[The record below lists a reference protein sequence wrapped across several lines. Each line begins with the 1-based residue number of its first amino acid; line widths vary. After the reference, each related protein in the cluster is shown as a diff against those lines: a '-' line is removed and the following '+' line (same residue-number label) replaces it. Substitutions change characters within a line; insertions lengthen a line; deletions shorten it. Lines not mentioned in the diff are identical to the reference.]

1 MEFRIL
7 GSTEVWIGGR
17 QLALTA
23 AKQRALLATILLD
36 AGRPVPVS
44 RLMDAIWGDDQPA
57 SAGAVIQTYVSSL
70 RRLLHRAGAPEVI
83 VTHPSGYLIRV
94 APEQLD
100 LCRFEALVEAGRAAA
115 DDGRDH
121 EAAEALRAAL
131 AQWRGPALD
140 GHDTPLMRGEALRL
154 DEMRL
159 VALEER
165 IAADLRLG
173 RLEPLVGELVGL
185 VAGHPLRERLRG
197 QLMLTLYRLGRQ
209 ADALQVYQDGRQRL
223 VEDLGLDPGPELRQL
238 HQRILVADPTLDQPA
253 TPEPVELAEPTPKP
267 APAPAPSQLPPA
279 PTDLT
284 GREAEVDRLRA
295 ALGSSD
301 TTPVCMIFGK
311 AGTGKTALAL
321 HVAHSVRDT
330 FPDGQL
336 FATLR
341 GPDAPVEVLGAFLR
355 ALGVDPGRLPDGAD
369 ERAAL
374 LRSLLAGRRI
384 LLVLDDVGT
393 EAQVR
398 PLLPAQP
405 GCAALL
411 TGRASLLGLD
421 ATLQLRLDVLD
432 PPPATDLL
440 ARIAG
445 ADRVRDEPA
454 AAHEIVRLCG
464 GLPLALRAVGARLA
478 ARPQWPLAVLAGRLR
493 DERRRL
499 DELRAGDLEVRA
511 SVELSYRGLAEPE
524 RLAFRR
530 LGGLGLDAFSGWLLA
545 PLLGVPVPEAE
556 QLADRLADAQL
567 LDLAAIGPDGAARY
581 RMHDLIQLY
590 ARERGAAE
598 DPVAERRAAVER
610 LARCLLGVV
619 RLAGDRRPSAIARY
633 PSGPATLS
641 GPATPAGPDRTPDNR
656 PEKTPENRPDNPP
669 ENVPDSVSEDPHAW
683 LDAERRSVV
692 AAVERASEL
701 GLAELACDLA
711 AALLSSFRTRN
722 SFDDWWRT
730 HDAALGAARAAGDR
744 RSAAVLLLGLGQ
756 LRYEQDRLAEAADY
770 YQRALDICVETG
782 DRRGSA
788 AALIGLATSRRY
800 LGQFDAALHLLEQAG
815 TICRE
820 LGDVAGLAESVYGTG
835 YTYLETG
842 RLDAAEA
849 ALTEALEAYRA
860 CGNAR
865 RVGITLRSL
874 GLVHRAGGRLT
885 SAASLFGQAIEVF
898 RAIGDRLLVAYG
910 VQALAKVH
918 IRRGQHEWARDP
930 LRRCLA
936 VCEELGDRF
945 GVALMLR
952 TIGELHLAAG
962 ETDLA
967 VDLLRAAAAAW
978 ERLDLP
984 LFRARTERDLATAYD
999 RRGEAALARSVRAR
1013 ALDTFREFGTREA
1026 AELEH
1031 TVA

>member
-1 MEFRIL
+1 VEFRIL
-7 GSTEVWIGGR
+7 GPTEVWIGDR

-70 RRLLHRAGAPEVI
+70 RRLLHRAGAPETI

-94 APEQLD
+94 GPEQLD
-100 LCRFEALVEAGRAAA
+100 LLRFEGLVADGRAAA
-115 DDGRDH
+115 DNGRDH

-185 VAGHPLRERLRG
+185 VTSHPLRERLRG

-223 VEDLGLDPGPELRQL
+223 VDELGIDPGPELRQL
-238 HQRILVADPTLDQPA
+238 HQRILVADPDLQQREPA
-253 TPEPVELAEPTPKP
+253 ELAEPPP
-267 APAPAPSQLPPA
+267 SPVPSQLPPA

-295 ALGSSD
+295 ALRQDRPGN
-301 TTPVCMIFGK
+301 TAAVCMIFGK
-311 AGTGKTALAL
+311 AGIGKTALAL
-321 HVAHSVRDT
+321 HVAHAVRHEY
-330 FPDGQL
+330 PDGQL

-341 GPDAPVEVLGAFLR
+341 GADRTNDTAIEVLGAFLR
-355 ALGVDPGRLPDGAD
+355 ALGVDPGRLPEGLD
-369 ERAAL
+369 ERTAL

-384 LLVLDDVGT
+384 LIVLDDAGT
-393 EAQVR
+393 ESQVR

-421 ATLQLRLDVLD
+421 AELQLRLDVLD
-432 PPPATDLL
+432 PPPAIDLL

-454 AAHEIVRLCG
+454 AAGEIVRLCG

-511 SVELSYRGLAEPE
+511 SVELSYHGLDGPE

-530 LGGLGLDAFSGWLLA
+530 LGGLGLDAFSAWLLA
-545 PLLGVPVPEAE
+545 PLLDVPVAEAE
-556 QLADRLADAQL
+556 QIADRLADAQL
-567 LDLAAIGPDGAARY
+567 LDLAAVGPDGQARY

-590 ARERGAAE
+590 ARERDAAE
-598 DPVAERRAAVER
+598 DPEAERRAAVER

-619 RLAGDRRPSAIARY
+619 RLAGDRTPSAIARY
-633 PSGPATLS
+633 PAIN
-641 GPATPAGPDRTPDNR
+641 ATPAPV
-656 PEKTPENRPDNPP
+656 PETLD
-669 ENVPDSVSEDPHAW
+669 DPAAW
-683 LDAERRSVV
+683 LEAERRSVV
-692 AAVERASEL
+692 ATVERASAL
-701 GLAELACDLA
+701 GLPGPACDLA
-711 AALLSSFRTRN
+711 VALLSSFRIHN

-730 HDAALGAARAAGDR
+730 HDAALGAARSGGDR
-744 RSAAVLLLGLGQ
+744 RSEAALLLGLGQ
-756 LRYEQDRLAEAADY
+756 LRYEQDRLGEAADY
-770 YQRALDICVETG
+770 YRRALDICRETG
-782 DRRGSA
+782 DRHGTA

-800 LGQFDAALHLLEQAG
+800 QGRFAEALDLLDQAAA
-815 TICRE
+815 ICRA
-820 LGDVAGLAESVYGTG
+820 LGHTAGLAECGYGTG
-835 YTYLETG
+835 YAYLEIG

-849 ALTEALEAYRA
+849 ALTGALEAYRA
-860 CGNAR
+860 AGNAR
-865 RVGITLRSL
+865 RVGLTLRSL
-874 GLVHRAGGRLT
+874 GLVYRAGGRLT
-885 SAASLFGQAIEVF
+885 AAADRFGQAIEVF
-898 RAIGDRLLVAYG
+898 RGLDDRLLVAYG

-918 IRRGQHEWARDP
+918 IRRGQPGWARDP

-945 GVALMLR
+945 GVALTLR

-962 ETDLA
+962 EPDLA
-967 VDLLRAAAAAW
+967 VDRLRAAVDAW
-978 ERLDLP
+978 DRLDLP

-999 RRGEAALARSVRAR
+999 RRGEAALARSVRVRAAR
-1013 ALDTFREFGTREA
+1013 TFGEFGAREA
-1026 AELEH
+1026 AELARME
-1031 TVA
+1031 TLSPNR